1 MQGARMRRPRGV
13 TVQLFAVTGVLA
25 LLLAGCS
32 PKLEEGEMLEKN
44 GDTFT
49 IRLTKK
55 VEQPIDKV
63 WQAFQ
68 APEQLEKYS
77 EQYQQT
83 KLVKEDGNTKV
94 VDYRVSTLGQ
104 VQAFTMELTLNPPDK
119 TVKLK
124 TLESSL
130 VDLTGEYELRPSE
143 DGKGT
148 YITYKATQKDKVNI
162 PAPVSVQKTAIKE
175 AFDNL
180 VTGIDKGIKEGGLGD
195 QKKAS

>member
-1 MQGARMRRPRGV
+1 MESTTLEEPRQHIGRWLA
-13 TVQLFAVTGVLA
+13 TAAVVA
-25 LLLAGCS
+25 LVVAGCS
-32 PKLEEGEMLEKN
+32 PKLEEGDVLEKN

-55 VEQPIDKV
+55 IDEPIDKV
-63 WQAFQ
+63 WQGFQ
-68 APEQLEKYS
+68 TPDRLEKYS

-83 KLVKEDGNTKV
+83 KLVKDEGNTKV

-104 VQAFTMELTLNPPDK
+104 VQAFTMELTMQPSDK

-130 VDLTGEYELRPSE
+130 ADITGEYILVPT
-143 DGKGT
+143 DGGKAT
-148 YITYKATQKDKVNI
+148 LITYKATQKDKVNI

-180 VTGIDKGIKEGGLGD
+180 VAGIDKGIKSGD
-195 QKKAS
+195 TGAAKAS

>member
-1 MQGARMRRPRGV
+1 MESTTLEEPRQRIGRWLA
-13 TVQLFAVTGVLA
+13 TAAVVA
-25 LLLAGCS
+25 LVVAGCS
-32 PKLEEGEMLEKN
+32 PKLEEGDVLEKN

-55 VEQPIDKV
+55 IEEPIDKV
-63 WQAFQ
+63 WQGFQ
-68 APEQLEKYS
+68 TPERLEKYS

-83 KLVKEDGNTKV
+83 KLVKDEGNTKI

-104 VQAFTMELTLNPPDK
+104 VQAFTMELTMQPATK
-119 TVKLK
+119 VVKFK

-130 VDLTGEYELRPSE
+130 ADITGEYTLAPT
-143 DGKGT
+143 DGGKAT
-148 YITYKATQKDKVNI
+148 LVTYKATQKDKVNI

-180 VTGIDKGIKEGGLGD
+180 VAGIDKGIKSGD
-195 QKKAS
+195 TGAAKAS

>member
-1 MQGARMRRPRGV
+1 MHRTTMLGV
-13 TVQLFAVTGVLA
+13 VTRLAVTLGVLA
-25 LLLAGCS
+25 LVIGGCS
-32 PKLEEGEMLEKN
+32 PKLEEGDLLEKN

-49 IRLTKK
+49 IRLTKQID
-55 VEQPIDKV
+55 QPIDKV
-63 WQAFQ
+63 WQGFQ
-68 APEQLEKYS
+68 TPERLEKYS

-83 KLVKEDGNTKV
+83 KLVKDEGNTKI

-104 VQAFTMELTLNPPDK
+104 VQAFTMQLTMDPATK
-119 TVKLK
+119 VVKLK

-130 VDLTGEYELRPSE
+130 VDIDGSYELRPSA

-148 YITYKATQKDKVNI
+148 MITYKAVQKDKVNL

-180 VTGIDKGIKEGGLGD
+180 VAGIDKGIKSGD
-195 QKKAS
+195 TGSPKAS

>member
-1 MQGARMRRPRGV
+1 MK
-13 TVQLFAVTGVLA
+13 TVLA
-25 LLLAGCS
+25 IAGMIVLFVASCS
-32 PKLEEGEMLEKN
+32 PKLEEGEMLDKQ

-55 VEQPIDKV
+55 IDEPIDKV
-63 WQAFQ
+63 WEGFQ
-68 APEQLEKYS
+68 TPERLEKYS

-83 KLVKEDGNTKV
+83 KLVKAEGNVKV

-104 VQAFTMELTLNPPDK
+104 VQAFTMELTLQPAEHI
-119 TVKLK
+119 VKLK

-130 VDLTGEYELRPSE
+130 VDIAGEYELKPAD
-143 DGKGT
+143 DGKAT
-148 YITYKATQKDKVNI
+148 FITYKATQKDKVNI

-180 VTGIDKGIKEGGLGD
+180 VAGIKKGIQEEGAGR
-195 QKKAS
+195 QKAS

>member
-1 MQGARMRRPRGV
+1 MESTTLERTGRCIGRWLA
-13 TVQLFAVTGVLA
+13 TAAVVA
-25 LLLAGCS
+25 LVVAGCS
-32 PKLEEGEMLEKN
+32 PKLEEGDVLEKN

-55 VEQPIDKV
+55 IEEPIDKV
-63 WQAFQ
+63 WQGFQ
-68 APEQLEKYS
+68 TPERLEKYS

-83 KLVKEDGNTKV
+83 KLVKDEGNTKI

-104 VQAFTMELTLNPPDK
+104 VQAFTMELTMQPATK
-119 TVKLK
+119 VVKFK

-130 VDLTGEYELRPSE
+130 ADITGEYTLAPT
-143 DGKGT
+143 DGGKAT
-148 YITYKATQKDKVNI
+148 LVTYKATQKDKVNI

-180 VTGIDKGIKEGGLGD
+180 VAGIDKGIKSGD
-195 QKKAS
+195 TGAAKAS

>member
-1 MQGARMRRPRGV
+1 MRGLRGERRRGV
-13 TVQLFAVTGVLA
+13 VALCAGAAVLA
-25 LLLAGCS
+25 LVVAACS

-55 VEQPIDKV
+55 IDQPIDKV
-63 WQAFQ
+63 WAGFQ
-68 APEQLEKYS
+68 RPEDLEKYS

-83 KLVKEDGNTKV
+83 KLVKSEGNTKV

-104 VQAFTMELTLNPPDK
+104 VQAFTMELTLQPSDK
-119 TVKLK
+119 KVKLK

-130 VDLTGEYELRPSE
+130 ADIDGEYALAPSP

-148 YITYKATQKDKVNI
+148 MITYKATQKDKVNI

-180 VTGIDKGIKEGGLGD
+180 VAGIDKGIKEGGLD
-195 QKKAS
+195 QPKAS

>member
-1 MQGARMRRPRGV
+1 MESTTLEGTGRRIGRWLA
-13 TVQLFAVTGVLA
+13 TAAVVA
-25 LLLAGCS
+25 LVVAGCS
-32 PKLEEGEMLEKN
+32 PKLEEGDVLEKN

-55 VEQPIDKV
+55 IEEPIDKV
-63 WQAFQ
+63 WQGFQ
-68 APEQLEKYS
+68 TPERLEKYS

-83 KLVKEDGNTKV
+83 KLVKDEGNTKI

-104 VQAFTMELTLNPPDK
+104 VQAFTMELTMQPATK
-119 TVKLK
+119 VVKFK

-130 VDLTGEYELRPSE
+130 ADITGEYTLAPT
-143 DGKGT
+143 DGGKAT
-148 YITYKATQKDKVNI
+148 LVTYKATQKDKVNI

-180 VTGIDKGIKEGGLGD
+180 VAGIDKGIKSGD
-195 QKKAS
+195 TGAAKAS

>member
-1 MQGARMRRPRGV
+1 MESTTLEEPRQHIGRWLA
-13 TVQLFAVTGVLA
+13 TAAVVA
-25 LLLAGCS
+25 LVVAGCS
-32 PKLEEGEMLEKN
+32 PKLEEGDVLEKN

-55 VEQPIDKV
+55 IDEPIDKV
-63 WQAFQ
+63 WQGFQ
-68 APEQLEKYS
+68 TPDRLEKYS

-83 KLVKEDGNTKV
+83 KLVKDEGNTKV

-104 VQAFTMELTLNPPDK
+104 VQAFTMELTMQPSDK

-130 VDLTGEYELRPSE
+130 ADITGEYILVPT
-143 DGKGT
+143 DGGKAT
-148 YITYKATQKDKVNI
+148 LITYKATQKDKVNI

-180 VTGIDKGIKEGGLGD
+180 VAGIDKGIKSGD
-195 QKKAS
+195 MGAPAKAS

>member
-1 MQGARMRRPRGV
+1 MESTTLEEPRQHIGRWLA
-13 TVQLFAVTGVLA
+13 TAAVVA
-25 LLLAGCS
+25 LVVAGCS
-32 PKLEEGEMLEKN
+32 PKLEEGDVLEKN

-55 VEQPIDKV
+55 IDEPIDKV
-63 WQAFQ
+63 WQGFQ
-68 APEQLEKYS
+68 TPDRLEKYS

-83 KLVKEDGNTKV
+83 KLVKEEGNTKV

-104 VQAFTMELTLNPPDK
+104 VQAFTMELTMQPSDK

-130 VDLTGEYELRPSE
+130 ADITGEYVLVPT
-143 DGKGT
+143 DGGKAT
-148 YITYKATQKDKVNI
+148 LITYKATQKDKVNI

-180 VTGIDKGIKEGGLGD
+180 VAGINKGIQEGGLGG
-195 QKKAS
+195 QQAS

>member
-1 MQGARMRRPRGV
+1 MESMTLERTGRRIGRWLA
-13 TVQLFAVTGVLA
+13 TAAVVA
-25 LLLAGCS
+25 LVVAGCS
-32 PKLEEGEMLEKN
+32 PKLEEGDVLEKN

-55 VEQPIDKV
+55 IDEPIDKV
-63 WQAFQ
+63 WQGFQ
-68 APEQLEKYS
+68 TPERLEKYS

-83 KLVKEDGNTKV
+83 KLVKDEGNTKV

-104 VQAFTMELTLNPPDK
+104 IQAFTMELTMQPATK
-119 TVKLK
+119 VVKFK

-130 VDLTGEYELRPSE
+130 ADITGEYDLVPT
-143 DGKGT
+143 DGGKAT
-148 YITYKATQKDKVNI
+148 SITYKATQKDKVNI

-180 VTGIDKGIKEGGLGD
+180 TAGIDKAIKAGAMGGD
-195 QKKAS
+195 KAS